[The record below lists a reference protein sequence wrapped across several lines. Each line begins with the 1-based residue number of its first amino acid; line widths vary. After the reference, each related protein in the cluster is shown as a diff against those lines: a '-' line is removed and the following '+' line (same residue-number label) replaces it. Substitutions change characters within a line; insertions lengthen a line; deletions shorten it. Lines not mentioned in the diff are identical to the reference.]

1 MLTVCFTLLVAPLLV
16 LADQELLLQIV
27 TTNAPTAQVKAAYNG
42 LNVVYGVKFVG
53 EGRYVFVVSY
63 DSSDPP
69 VDISLP
75 KDAVVTSDAVVY
87 QSTFFSYYGVDFP
100 SDYPQLTN
108 TEPLYFIEREVRF
121 TGEMNAM
128 LVWGYDT
135 VGQGREVFFLRVL

>member
-42 LNVVYGVKFVG
+42 LNVVYGVK
-53 EGRYVFVVSY
+53 
-63 DSSDPP
+63 
-69 VDISLP
+69 
-75 KDAVVTSDAVVY
+75 
-87 QSTFFSYYGVDFP
+87 STFFSYYGVDFP

-121 TGEMNAM
+121 TGKNQEEMHAM
-128 LVWGYDT
+128 LQTHFEQIAPKSSGSIFMSAAPVPHKLCT
-135 VGQGREVFFLRVL
+135 L